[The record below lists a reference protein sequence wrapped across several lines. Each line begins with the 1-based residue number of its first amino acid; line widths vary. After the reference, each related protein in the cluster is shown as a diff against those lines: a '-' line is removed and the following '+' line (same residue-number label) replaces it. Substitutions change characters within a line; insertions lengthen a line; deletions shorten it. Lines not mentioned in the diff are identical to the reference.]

1 MYKMPL
7 YLIISCGAQ
16 TLMLLPILFIA
27 FKPKKHIV
35 LKTLLFLAISTVANY
50 AASAYDVTTNSSTFW
65 ISILF
70 HISLFVFITIMF
82 ESKLGE
88 RVLFTLVNSF
98 ACFSAGL
105 FGVLPLNLF
114 RLQSTDIYGSII
126 VSIFIAIF
134 YWTEMGIYISF
145 KNKSKLYNSKLILI
159 LIPNI
164 GWQLIINY
172 LLINFFFE
180 TKVALNHTDMRDIF
194 KGDSLGIVAFLTVI
208 IAIIDIAT
216 VIFINN
222 LNKSIFLDEQIDN
235 TKVKSKTIEI
245 YKGESNELS
254 NNIRLLSESLNKTIH
269 TFKQSSNIDCIELNK
284 AINDFNNI
292 KANQYSENSLIEAIC
307 VEKLGK
313 LQESINITTQINIP
327 QNISINDLDLCRI
340 FCNLLDN
347 ALEAI
352 HNSNQKKYLNIYA
365 EYVDNK
371 FTCLVENPSNSNLNK
386 KNIISKRHQ
395 GLGLIILKDIAKKY
409 NGKLTTKTY
418 NGTFHTLIELIL
430 IEHPKTILLTE

>member
-16 TLMLLPILFIA
+16 TLMQLPIFFIS
-27 FKPKKHIV
+27 FKPKKHII
-35 LKTLLFLAISTVANY
+35 LKTVFFLVISAVANY
-50 AASAYDVTTNSSTFW
+50 VASAYDVTTKSSTYW

-88 RVLFTLVNSF
+88 RVLFTLVNCF
-98 ACFSAGL
+98 ACLSAGL
-105 FGVLPLNLF
+105 FGVLSLNLF
-114 RLQSTDIYGSII
+114 RLKSTDIYGSII

-164 GWQLIINY
+164 GWQFIINY
-172 LLINFFFE
+172 LLKKFFFE
-180 TKVALNHTDMRDIF
+180 SKVALNHTDMRDIF
-194 KGDSLGIVAFLTVI
+194 KGDSLGIVAFLMLI
-208 IAIIDIAT
+208 IAIIDITT

-222 LNKSIFLDEQIDN
+222 LNKSIFLNEQIDN
-235 TKVKSKTIEI
+235 TKTKSMTIEI
-245 YKGESNELS
+245 YKSESNDLS
-254 NNIRLLSESLNKTIH
+254 NNIRLLSESLNKTIN
-269 TFKQSSNIDCIELNK
+269 TFKQSSNIDCIELNR
-284 AINDFNNI
+284 AINDFKNI
-292 KANQYSENSLIEAIC
+292 KSSKYSENSLIEAIFA
-307 VEKLGK
+307 EKLET

-327 QNISINDLDLCRI
+327 QNIGINDLDLCRI

-352 HNSNQKKYLNIYA
+352 NNSNHKKYLNIYA

-371 FTCLVENPSNSNLNK
+371 FTCLIENPSNINIKK

-409 NGKLTTKTY
+409 NGNLTTKTY
-418 NGTFHTLIELIL
+418 NGTFHTLIELNL
-430 IEHPKTILLTE
+430 I

>member
-1 MYKMPL
+1 MNILVCDDDKEFL
-7 YLIISCGAQ
+7 DFLSEELI
-16 TLMLLPILFIA
+16 
-27 FKPKKHIV
+27 KKYGNAHE
-35 LKTLLFLAISTVANY
+35 
-50 AASAYDVTTNSSTFW
+50 
-65 ISILF
+65 
-70 HISLFVFITIMF
+70 FVFVKSKDEFLNRLNNYKKFFDVLIMDICLND
-82 ESKLGE
+82 SNGIDL
-88 RVLFTLVNSF
+88 
-98 ACFSAGL
+98 ACFAQNK
-105 FGVLPLNLF
+105 FPL
-114 RLQSTDIYGSII
+114 LQTIFITGYGDKVEDIFIKIRPYAYVYGSII